1 MRLIHP
7 RPRPSWFSRCA
18 RRFLPGGPP
27 SGRSFVE
34 VHALREGILADA
46 LAWRRTRRGGSQ
58 AALDESVRR
67 GDVWS
72 EKDPTSGQ
80 EWWFRRRIQ
89 KVHKKGMKEV
99 SRYPVHP
106 SFS

>member
-1 MRLIHP
+1 MN
-7 RPRPSWFSRCA
+7 C
-18 RRFLPGGPP
+18 
-27 SGRSFVE
+27 
-34 VHALREGILADA
+34 LRELNQRMRDTDSQEVLEQFEEKYHKSKTEGVIWAEMLN
-46 LAWRRTRRGGSQ
+46 LCGSQ